1 METLDGVGGGA
12 VCGDGD
18 WMRRGWIGKVATG
31 FHVTSNYSDTCTFT
45 YISYFCSESL
55 WAPLQV
61 LLSLFTG
68 NCCDQKRT
76 ATMKK
81 SMSQRRVPR
90 KIRADDDEDERM
102 SSGADTGSET
112 TGQYTIDLQF
122 PRRTSLT
129 FPFHSLWPR
138 LTSQRTESLI
148 KRPNKPRK
156 STNLRKSIIHNDDD
170 DPGDLDSA
178 SVVTPKRSNLTKIA
192 VQRNASKQR
201 SSFLP
206 SDLPSDSDNNA
217 PSYSA
222 ADLQA
227 LKNSTPS
234 TPQQLQSTGASDVE
248 DVSATT
254 QALDLNSKFGS
265 SLSRYQQQQSL
276 PSAIPSATEISE
288 KKARRARL
296 AAETRADEFISL
308 DPDEPGFDED
318 SDGNVATD
326 ETGRL
331 ILRPKDKYGL
341 AESRLVREDEDV
353 LEGFDEFTG
362 ETGARIHMDESTR
375 GGERQRRK
383 EEMAAQIAAAEA
395 EEDSEDGDE
404 SERERNM
411 AFEAAQTRHGNFS
424 TAREDD
430 EEARNGRPKTP
441 PKIAPLPSLDG
452 VIGRLRAQLAGMQT
466 ARMEK
471 VGEMAALE
479 REKIRIGEEEVR
491 IQKALRETG
500 EKFEALRKEK
510 GIASTTAS
518 GLVTKEGTP
527 ALLDSGRGLGFGGNG
542 AAEEDDEEDER
553 PALGLG
559 MPGRGLET
567 LGTSGV
573 GTPVQGSS
581 DRAMDD

>member
-1 METLDGVGGGA
+1 
-12 VCGDGD
+12 
-18 WMRRGWIGKVATG
+18 
-31 FHVTSNYSDTCTFT
+31 
-45 YISYFCSESL
+45 
-55 WAPLQV
+55 
-61 LLSLFTG
+61 
-68 NCCDQKRT
+68 
-76 ATMKK
+76 MKK

-90 KIRADDDEDERM
+90 KIGGDDDEDERL
-102 SSGADTGSET
+102 SSGADTGPET
-112 TGQYTIDLQF
+112 TGQSTIQLHV
-122 PRRTSLT
+122 PSHTSLT
-129 FPFHSLWPR
+129 FPMHSSWPR
-138 LTSQRTESLI
+138 LTSQRTESAI

-170 DPGDLDSA
+170 EDSGDIDSA
-178 SVVTPKRSNLTKIA
+178 SVVTPKRSNLSKIA
-192 VQRNASKQR
+192 VQRNASKR

-206 SDLPSDSDNNA
+206 SDLPSDSDNA

-234 TPQQLQSTGASDVE
+234 TPQQLQSAGASDVE

-265 SLSRYQQQQSL
+265 SLSRYQQQQQL
-276 PSAIPSATEISE
+276 PSAIPSATEIEE

-296 AAETRADEFISL
+296 AKEAQADEFISL

-318 SDGNVATD
+318 EDGNVMTD

-375 GGERQRRK
+375 GGERERRK
-383 EEMAAQIAAAEA
+383 AEMAAQIAAAEA

-411 AFEAAQTRHGNFS
+411 AFEAAQTRHGNYS
-424 TAREDD
+424 TARD
-430 EEARNGRPKTP
+430 EEENARPKTP

-452 VIGRLRAQLAGMQT
+452 VIARLRTQFASMQT

-471 VGEMAALE
+471 VNEMAALE

-491 IQKALRETG
+491 IQKALKETAQ
-500 EKFEALRKEK
+500 KFEELRKDK

-518 GLVTKEGTP
+518 GVVTKEGTP
-527 ALLDSGRGLGFGGNG
+527 ALLEAGKGLGYTGNG
-542 AAEEDDEEDER
+542 VSEEDGEEDER
-553 PALGLG
+553 PVLGLG
-559 MPGRGLET
+559 MPGRGLES

-573 GTPVQGSS
+573 GTPVQWSS
-581 DRAMDD
+581 DKAMDE

>member
-1 METLDGVGGGA
+1 
-12 VCGDGD
+12 
-18 WMRRGWIGKVATG
+18 
-31 FHVTSNYSDTCTFT
+31 
-45 YISYFCSESL
+45 
-55 WAPLQV
+55 
-61 LLSLFTG
+61 
-68 NCCDQKRT
+68 
-76 ATMKK
+76 MKK

-90 KIRADDDEDERM
+90 KIGGDDDEDERV
-102 SSGADTGSET
+102 SSGADTASEAV
-112 TGQYTIDLQF
+112 GQYTTKLQS
-122 PRRTSLT
+122 PSRTSLT
-129 FPFHSLWPR
+129 FPMHSFAPR
-138 LTSQRTESLI
+138 LTSQRTESAI

-156 STNLRKSIIHNDDD
+156 STNLRKSILHNDDD
-170 DPGDLDSA
+170 DDSGDLDSA

-206 SDLPSDSDNNA
+206 SDLPSDSENA

-234 TPQQLQSTGASDVE
+234 TPQQLQSAGASDVE

-265 SLSRYQQQQSL
+265 SLSRYQQQQQL
-276 PSAIPSATEISE
+276 PSAIPSATEIEE

-296 AAETRADEFISL
+296 AKEAQADEFISL

-318 SDGNVATD
+318 EDGNVATD
-326 ETGRL
+326 ESGRL

-353 LEGFDEFTG
+353 MEGFDEFTG

-404 SERERNM
+404 SDRERNM
-411 AFEAAQTRHGNFS
+411 AFEAAQTRHGNYS
-424 TAREDD
+424 TARD
-430 EEARNGRPKTP
+430 EEDARPKTP

-452 VIGRLRAQLAGMQT
+452 VIARLRTQFTNMQT

-471 VGEMAALE
+471 LGEMAALE

-491 IQKALRETG
+491 IQKALKETG
-500 EKFEALRKEK
+500 EKFEALRREK

-518 GLVTKEGTP
+518 GAATKEGTP
-527 ALLDSGRGLGFGGNG
+527 ALLEAGRGLGYAGNG
-542 AAEEDDEEDER
+542 VSERDGEDDER

-559 MPGRGLET
+559 MPGRGLESW
-567 LGTSGV
+567 GNSAV
-573 GTPVQGSS
+573 GTPVRESS

>member
-1 METLDGVGGGA
+1 
-12 VCGDGD
+12 
-18 WMRRGWIGKVATG
+18 
-31 FHVTSNYSDTCTFT
+31 
-45 YISYFCSESL
+45 
-55 WAPLQV
+55 
-61 LLSLFTG
+61 
-68 NCCDQKRT
+68 
-76 ATMKK
+76 MKK

-90 KIRADDDEDERM
+90 KIGGDDDDDERM
-102 SSGADTGSET
+102 SSGADTGPET
-112 TGQYTIDLQF
+112 TGQSTIKLHV
-122 PRRTSLT
+122 PSHTSLT
-129 FPFHSLWPR
+129 FPMHSSWPR
-138 LTSQRTESLI
+138 LTSQRTESAI

-156 STNLRKSIIHNDDD
+156 STNLRKSIIHNNDDD
-170 DPGDLDSA
+170 EDSGGLDSA
-178 SVVTPKRSNLTKIA
+178 SVVTPKRSNLSKIA

-206 SDLPSDSDNNA
+206 SDLPSDSDNA

-234 TPQQLQSTGASDVE
+234 TPQQLQSAGASDVE

-265 SLSRYQQQQSL
+265 SLSRYQQQQQL
-276 PSAIPSATEISE
+276 QSAIPSATEIEE

-296 AAETRADEFISL
+296 AKEAQADEFISL

-318 SDGNVATD
+318 EDGNVMTD

-341 AESRLVREDEDV
+341 AESRLVREDEDI

-375 GGERQRRK
+375 GGERERRK
-383 EEMAAQIAAAEA
+383 TEMAAQIAAAEA

-411 AFEAAQTRHGNFS
+411 AFEAAQTRHGNYS
-424 TAREDD
+424 TAL
-430 EEARNGRPKTP
+430 EEEENARPKTP

-452 VIGRLRAQLAGMQT
+452 VIARLRTQFASMQT

-471 VGEMAALE
+471 VNEMAALE

-491 IQKALRETG
+491 IQKALKETG

-510 GIASTTAS
+510 GIASTSAS
-518 GLVTKEGTP
+518 GVVTKEGTP
-527 ALLDSGRGLGFGGNG
+527 ALLEAGRGLGYAGNG
-542 AAEEDDEEDER
+542 ASEEDGEEDER
-553 PALGLG
+553 PVLGLG
-559 MPGRGLET
+559 MPGRGLES

-573 GTPVQGSS
+573 GTPVRGSS
-581 DRAMDD
+581 DKAMDD

>member
-1 METLDGVGGGA
+1 
-12 VCGDGD
+12 
-18 WMRRGWIGKVATG
+18 
-31 FHVTSNYSDTCTFT
+31 
-45 YISYFCSESL
+45 
-55 WAPLQV
+55 
-61 LLSLFTG
+61 
-68 NCCDQKRT
+68 
-76 ATMKK
+76 MKK

-90 KIRADDDEDERM
+90 KIGGDDDEDERM
-102 SSGADTGSET
+102 SSGADTGPEI
-112 TGQYTIDLQF
+112 TGQSTIQLHV
-122 PRRTSLT
+122 PSHTSLT
-129 FPFHSLWPR
+129 LPMHSSWPR
-138 LTSQRTESLI
+138 LTSQRTESAI

-170 DPGDLDSA
+170 EDSGDIDSA
-178 SVVTPKRSNLTKIA
+178 SVVTPKRSNLSKIA
-192 VQRNASKQR
+192 VQRNASKR

-206 SDLPSDSDNNA
+206 SDLPSDSDNA

-234 TPQQLQSTGASDVE
+234 TPQQLQSAGASDVE
-248 DVSATT
+248 DVPATT

-265 SLSRYQQQQSL
+265 SLSRYQQQQQL
-276 PSAIPSATEISE
+276 PSAIPSATEIEE

-296 AAETRADEFISL
+296 AKEAQADEFISL

-318 SDGNVATD
+318 EDGNVMTD

-341 AESRLVREDEDV
+341 AESRLVREDEDI

-375 GGERQRRK
+375 GGERERRK
-383 EEMAAQIAAAEA
+383 AEMAAQIAAAEA

-411 AFEAAQTRHGNFS
+411 AFEAAQTRHGNYY
-424 TAREDD
+424 TAQD
-430 EEARNGRPKTP
+430 EEEYARPKTP

-452 VIGRLRAQLAGMQT
+452 VIARLRTQFASMQT

-471 VGEMAALE
+471 VNEMAALE

-491 IQKALRETG
+491 IQKALKETAQ
-500 EKFEALRKEK
+500 KFEELRKEK

-518 GLVTKEGTP
+518 GVVTKEGTP
-527 ALLDSGRGLGFGGNG
+527 ALLEAGKGLGYNGNG
-542 AAEEDDEEDER
+542 VAEEDGEEDER
-553 PALGLG
+553 PVLGLG
-559 MPGRGLET
+559 MPGRGLES

-573 GTPVQGSS
+573 GTPVRESS
-581 DRAMDD
+581 DKAMDD

>member
-1 METLDGVGGGA
+1 
-12 VCGDGD
+12 
-18 WMRRGWIGKVATG
+18 
-31 FHVTSNYSDTCTFT
+31 
-45 YISYFCSESL
+45 
-55 WAPLQV
+55 
-61 LLSLFTG
+61 
-68 NCCDQKRT
+68 
-76 ATMKK
+76 MKK

-90 KIRADDDEDERM
+90 KIGGEDEDERM
-102 SSGADTGSET
+102 SSGADTGPEN
-112 TGQYTIDLQF
+112 TGQSTIKLHI
-122 PRRTSLT
+122 PSHTSLT
-129 FPFHSLWPR
+129 LPMRSFWPR
-138 LTSQRTESLI
+138 LTLQRTESAI

-170 DPGDLDSA
+170 EDTGDLDSA
-178 SVVTPKRSNLTKIA
+178 SLVAPKRSNLTRIA

-206 SDLPSDSDNNA
+206 SELPSDPDNT
-217 PSYSA
+217 PSYTA

-234 TPQQLQSTGASDVE
+234 TPQQLQSAGASDVE
-248 DVSATT
+248 DVSVTT

-265 SLSRYQQQQSL
+265 SLSRYQQQQQL
-276 PSAIPSATEISE
+276 PSAIPSATEIEE

-296 AAETRADEFISL
+296 AKEAQADEFISL

-318 SDGNVATD
+318 EDGNVATD
-326 ETGRL
+326 ESGRL

-375 GGERQRRK
+375 GGERERRK
-383 EEMAAQIAAAEA
+383 VEMAAQIAAAEA

-411 AFEAAQTRHGNFS
+411 AFEAAQTRHGNYS
-424 TAREDD
+424 TTQEEED
-430 EEARNGRPKTP
+430 ARPKTP

-452 VIGRLRAQLAGMQT
+452 VIARLRAQFASMQT

-471 VGEMAALE
+471 VNEMAALE

-491 IQKALRETG
+491 IQKALKETG

-510 GIASTTAS
+510 GIVSTTAS

-527 ALLDSGRGLGFGGNG
+527 ALLEAGRGLGNAGNG
-542 AAEEDDEEDER
+542 ASEEDGEEDER
-553 PALGLG
+553 PVLGLG
-559 MPGRGLET
+559 MPERGLES

-581 DRAMDD
+581 DQAMDD

>member
-1 METLDGVGGGA
+1 MVLAEVRFAEMETG
-12 VCGDGD
+12 
-18 WMRRGWIGKVATG
+18 MRRGWIGKVATG
-31 FHVTSNYSDTCTFT
+31 FHVTSTHSLSFSLTLATFASEASGESHDRRLYVPSDTLAIKQ
-45 YISYFCSESL
+45 YRQDGI
-55 WAPLQV
+55 
-61 LLSLFTG
+61 
-68 NCCDQKRT
+68 
-76 ATMKK
+76 MKK

-90 KIRADDDEDERM
+90 KIGADDDEDERI
-102 SSGADTGSET
+102 SSGADTSSET
-112 TGQYTIDLQF
+112 TGQYIIVLQA
-122 PRRTSLT
+122 PSCTSLT
-129 FPFHSLWPR
+129 LPIHSLGPR
-138 LTSQRTESLI
+138 LTSQHTESLI

-156 STNLRKSIIHNDDD
+156 ATNLRKSIIHNNNDDD
-170 DPGDLDSA
+170 GSGDLDSA

-222 ADLQA
+222 ANLQA

-234 TPQQLQSTGASDVE
+234 TPQQLQSAGASDVE

-265 SLSRYQQQQSL
+265 SLSRYQQQQHI

-331 ILRPKDKYGL
+331 ILRPKDKYSL

-375 GGERQRRK
+375 GGQRERRK

-424 TAREDD
+424 TAREGD

-441 PKIAPLPSLDG
+441 PKIAPLPSLDN
-452 VIGRLRAQLAGMQT
+452 VIGRLRAQLARMQT

-471 VGEMAALE
+471 VNEMAALE

-527 ALLDSGRGLGFGGNG
+527 ALLESGRGLGFSGNG
-542 AAEEDDEEDER
+542 VAENDGEEDER
-553 PALGLG
+553 PVLGLG
-559 MPGRGLET
+559 MPGRGLES

>member
-1 METLDGVGGGA
+1 V
-12 VCGDGD
+12 V
-18 WMRRGWIGKVATG
+18 
-31 FHVTSNYSDTCTFT
+31 
-45 YISYFCSESL
+45 IS
-55 WAPLQV
+55 
-61 LLSLFTG
+61 
-68 NCCDQKRT
+68 
-76 ATMKK
+76 
-81 SMSQRRVPR
+81 
-90 KIRADDDEDERM
+90 
-102 SSGADTGSET
+102 
-112 TGQYTIDLQF
+112 
-122 PRRTSLT
+122 
-129 FPFHSLWPR
+129 
-138 LTSQRTESLI
+138 
-148 KRPNKPRK
+148 
-156 STNLRKSIIHNDDD
+156 
-170 DPGDLDSA
+170 
-178 SVVTPKRSNLTKIA
+178 KRSNLTKIA

-206 SDLPSDSDNNA
+206 SDLPSDSDNT
-217 PSYSA
+217 PSYGA

-234 TPQQLQSTGASDVE
+234 TPQQLQSDAE
-248 DVSATT
+248 DPSAATT
-254 QALDLNSKFGS
+254 LQALDLNSKFGS
-265 SLSRYQQQQSL
+265 SLARYQHQQHL
-276 PSAIPSATEISE
+276 PSAIPSATEIEE

-296 AAETRADEFISL
+296 AKEAQAADEFISL
-308 DPDEPGFDED
+308 DPDGPGFDED
-318 SDGNVATD
+318 EDGNVATD
-326 ETGRL
+326 ENGRL

-395 EEDSEDGDE
+395 DDDSEDGDE

-411 AFEAAQTRHGNFS
+411 AFEAAQTRHGTYS
-424 TAREDD
+424 TTK
-430 EEARNGRPKTP
+430 EEEENSRPKTP
-441 PKIAPLPSLDG
+441 PKISPLPSLDG
-452 VIGRLRAQLAGMQT
+452 VIVRLRAQFAEMQT

-491 IQKALRETG
+491 IQKALKETG

-510 GIASTTAS
+510 GIVSTTAS

-527 ALLDSGRGLGFGGNG
+527 ALLESGRGLGFGGNG
-542 AAEEDDEEDER
+542 VGEDDGEEDER
-553 PALGLG
+553 PVLGLG
-559 MPGRGLET
+559 IPSRGLES

-581 DRAMDD
+581 DQAMDD

>member
-1 METLDGVGGGA
+1 M
-12 VCGDGD
+12 
-18 WMRRGWIGKVATG
+18 
-31 FHVTSNYSDTCTFT
+31 
-45 YISYFCSESL
+45 
-55 WAPLQV
+55 
-61 LLSLFTG
+61 
-68 NCCDQKRT
+68 
-76 ATMKK
+76 
-81 SMSQRRVPR
+81 
-90 KIRADDDEDERM
+90 
-102 SSGADTGSET
+102 
-112 TGQYTIDLQF
+112 
-122 PRRTSLT
+122 
-129 FPFHSLWPR
+129 
-138 LTSQRTESLI
+138 
-148 KRPNKPRK
+148 
-156 STNLRKSIIHNDDD
+156 
-170 DPGDLDSA
+170 
-178 SVVTPKRSNLTKIA
+178 TPKRSNLTKIA

-206 SDLPSDSDNNA
+206 SDLPSDSDNNK

-234 TPQQLQSTGASDVE
+234 TPQQVQSAGASDVE
-248 DVSATT
+248 SVSATT

-265 SLSRYQQQQSL
+265 SLSRYQQQQQL

-296 AAETRADEFISL
+296 AAEAQADEFISL

-318 SDGNVATD
+318 EDGNVATD
-326 ETGRL
+326 ESGRL

-395 EEDSEDGDE
+395 EEDSEEGDE

-411 AFEAAQTRHGNFS
+411 AFEAAQTRHGNYS
-424 TAREDD
+424 TARE
-430 EEARNGRPKTP
+430 EEDAANARPKTP

-452 VIGRLRAQLAGMQT
+452 VIARLRAQFAGMQT
-466 ARMEK
+466 ARIEK

-491 IQKALRETG
+491 IQKALKETG
-500 EKFEALRKEK
+500 EKFEALRREK
-510 GIASTTAS
+510 GIVSTTAS

-527 ALLDSGRGLGFGGNG
+527 ALLESGRGLGVSGNG
-542 AAEEDDEEDER
+542 TAEEDDEEDER

-559 MPGRGLET
+559 MPGRGLES
-567 LGTSGV
+567 LG
-573 GTPVQGSS
+573 GTPLRTST
-581 DRAMDD
+581 MDD

>member
-1 METLDGVGGGA
+1 
-12 VCGDGD
+12 
-18 WMRRGWIGKVATG
+18 
-31 FHVTSNYSDTCTFT
+31 
-45 YISYFCSESL
+45 
-55 WAPLQV
+55 
-61 LLSLFTG
+61 
-68 NCCDQKRT
+68 
-76 ATMKK
+76 MKK

-90 KIRADDDEDERM
+90 KIGGDDDEDERM
-102 SSGADTGSET
+102 SSGADTGPET
-112 TGQYTIDLQF
+112 TGQSTIQLHV
-122 PRRTSLT
+122 PSHTSLT
-129 FPFHSLWPR
+129 LPMHSSWPR
-138 LTSQRTESLI
+138 LTSQRTESAI

-170 DPGDLDSA
+170 DGDSGDIDSA
-178 SVVTPKRSNLTKIA
+178 SVVTPKRSNLSKIA
-192 VQRNASKQR
+192 VQRNASKR

-206 SDLPSDSDNNA
+206 SDLPSDSDNA

-222 ADLQA
+222 ADLQT

-234 TPQQLQSTGASDVE
+234 TPQQLQSAGASDVE

-265 SLSRYQQQQSL
+265 SLSRYQQQQQL
-276 PSAIPSATEISE
+276 PSAIPSATEIEE

-296 AAETRADEFISL
+296 AKEAQADEFISL

-318 SDGNVATD
+318 EDGNVMTD

-341 AESRLVREDEDV
+341 AESRLVREDEDI

-375 GGERQRRK
+375 GGERERRK
-383 EEMAAQIAAAEA
+383 AEMAAQIAAAEA

-411 AFEAAQTRHGNFS
+411 AFEAAQTRHGNYS
-424 TAREDD
+424 TARD
-430 EEARNGRPKTP
+430 EEENARPKTP

-452 VIGRLRAQLAGMQT
+452 VIARLRTQFASMQT

-471 VGEMAALE
+471 VNEMAALE

-491 IQKALRETG
+491 IQKALKETAQ
-500 EKFEALRKEK
+500 KFEELRKEK

-518 GLVTKEGTP
+518 GVVTKEGTP
-527 ALLDSGRGLGFGGNG
+527 ALLEAGKGLGYTGNG
-542 AAEEDDEEDER
+542 VSEEDGEEDER
-553 PALGLG
+553 PVLGLG
-559 MPGRGLET
+559 MPGRGLES

-573 GTPVQGSS
+573 GTPVQGLS
-581 DRAMDD
+581 DKAMDD